1 MDISGIQSFIYT
13 ISSKNALKTLRA
25 RSFYLEIMMEHIIDF
40 LLDRLQL
47 SRANLLYSGG
57 GHCYLLL
64 ANTTETVMQIQKF
77 QEELKE
83 WLLKQFQ
90 TDLFVAFGYV
100 QCTGNAFRNVPEVV
114 IQSYSGK

>member
-1 MDISGIQSFIYT
+1 M
-13 ISSKNALKTLRA
+13 KTLRA
-25 RSFYLEIMMEHIIDF
+25 RSFYLEIMMEHIIDL

-64 ANTTETVMQIQKF
+64 ANTTETVIQIQKF

-83 WLLKQFQ
+83 WLLRQFQ

-100 QCTGNAFRNVPEVV
+100 QCAGNAFRNVPEG
-114 IQSYSGK
+114 SYAELFREMSKMLSSQNSTDIRREK

>member
-1 MDISGIQSFIYT
+1 MDISGIQSIKYT

-25 RSFYLEIMMEHIIDF
+25 RSFYLEIMMEHIIDL

-57 GHCYLLL
+57 GHCYLLF
-64 ANTTETVMQIQKF
+64 ANTTETVIQIQKF

-83 WLLKQFQ
+83 W
-90 TDLFVAFGYV
+90 
-100 QCTGNAFRNVPEVV
+100 
-114 IQSYSGK
+114 